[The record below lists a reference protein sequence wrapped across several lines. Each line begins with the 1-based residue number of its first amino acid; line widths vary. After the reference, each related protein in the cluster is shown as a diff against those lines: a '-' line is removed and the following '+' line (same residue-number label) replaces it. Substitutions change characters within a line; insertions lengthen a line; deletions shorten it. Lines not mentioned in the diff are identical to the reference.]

1 MLALTAKRLI
11 TPTES
16 IDHAVVVIDDGRIV
30 RVGKCDELEI
40 PGNAERHDF
49 PDSVIAPGFI
59 DIHIHGGAGH
69 DVMEASDSGLEKI
82 SRHLAK
88 TGVTSFCP
96 TTVTASNDATLKAVE
111 HLGRAIQNQSL
122 PGAQPIGI
130 HLEGP
135 FISTA
140 KCGVHPLAEI
150 KDPSID
156 LLERFW
162 QASGGTIKIV
172 TLAPELPGA
181 VDFTKHCVAKK
192 IVVSLGHSNADAAA
206 TKACID
212 AGASHATHTFNAMR
226 ALDHRE
232 PGILGVVLS
241 DDRVSADI
249 IVDGVHVAPE
259 IVDTFFRAKPAGKA
273 ALITDAI
280 SATGMPDGKYK
291 LGGIEVDVSGNRAM
305 HNGRLA
311 GSVLTLDR
319 AVRNVINLLEDRARK
334 TPRST
339 EIRWV
344 PGMQEEYEKSQHHW
358 HQVDAQCRLQSAIRL
373 ATLNPAKVVGSGG
386 KGRISERGRADLV
399 VLSGSGDV
407 IATIACGKFI
417 LD

>member
-1 MLALTAKRLI
+1 VLALTAKRLI
-11 TPTES
+11 TPAES
-16 IDHAVVVIDDGRIV
+16 IDCAVVLIDDGRIV
-30 RVGKCDELEI
+30 RFGAHDAVEI
-40 PGNAERHDF
+40 PANAERRDF
-49 PDSVIAPGFI
+49 PDGVIAPGFV
-59 DIHIHGGAGH
+59 DLHIHGGAGH
-69 DVMEASDSGLEKI
+69 DVMEASDSGLDKI
-82 SRHLAK
+82 SLHLAK
-88 TGVTSFCP
+88 TGVTNFCP

-111 HLGRAIQNQSL
+111 HLGRAIQKQSL
-122 PGAQPIGI
+122 PGAQSIGI

-150 KDPSID
+150 KDPSIE

-162 QASGGTIKIV
+162 QASGGKIKIV

-181 VDFTKHCVAKK
+181 VEFTKHCVAKK
-192 IVVSLGHSNADAAA
+192 IVVSLGHSNADATA

-249 IVDGVHVAPE
+249 IVDGVHVASE
-259 IVDTFFRAKPAGKA
+259 AVKLFLRAKGDKA
-273 ALITDAI
+273 VLITDAI

-291 LGGIEVDVSGNRAM
+291 LGGFDVDVTGDRAM

-319 AVRNVINLLEDRARK
+319 AVRNVMAIGSTDGDSTARVDAGVPARGAFDRLQRAVAAATLHSSRVLN
-334 TPRST
+334 ST
-339 EIRWV
+339 LGQIAI
-344 PGMQEEYEKSQHHW
+344 EKS
-358 HQVDAQCRLQSAIRL
+358 A
-373 ATLNPAKVVGSGG
+373 N
-386 KGRISERGRADLV
+386 LV
-399 VLSGSGDV
+399 VLSNRGHV
-407 IATIACGKFI
+407 QATMTRGKFL

>member
-1 MLALTAKRLI
+1 MLALTAHRLI
-11 TPTES
+11 TSTGPLE
-16 IDHAVVVIDDGRIV
+16 DAVVLVEDGRIL
-30 RVGKCDELEI
+30 RVGKRDAVEI
-40 PGNAERHDF
+40 PAKAERHDF

-111 HLGRAIQNQSL
+111 HLGRAIQKQSL
-122 PGAQPIGI
+122 RGAQPIGI

-140 KCGVHPLAEI
+140 KCGVHPVAEI
-150 KDPSID
+150 KEPSIE

-162 QASGGTIKIV
+162 QESGGTIKIV

-181 VDFTKHCVAKK
+181 VEFTKHCVAKK

-206 TKACID
+206 TRACID

-226 ALDHRE
+226 PLDHRE
-232 PGILGVVLS
+232 PGILGVVLG

-249 IVDGVHVAPE
+249 IVDDVHVAPE
-259 IVDTFFRAKPAGKA
+259 IVRVFLRAKGNKA
-273 ALITDAI
+273 VLITDAI

-291 LGGIEVDVSGNRAM
+291 LGGFEVEVSGDRAM

-319 AVRNVINLLEDRARK
+319 AVRNVRDIARPRGHRSGGWVGDASRIPQTAEEKERWAALGYLEYAVRM
-334 TPRST
+334 
-339 EIRWV
+339 V
-344 PGMQEEYEKSQHHW
+344 
-358 HQVDAQCRLQSAIRL
+358 
-373 ATLNPAKVVGSGG
+373 TLNPARTLG
-386 KGRISERGRADLV
+386 KDVALTAPDKPADLV
-399 VLSGSGDV
+399 ILSQRGDV
-407 IATIACGKFI
+407 QAVISHGKLL

>member
-1 MLALTAKRLI
+1 MAPFTIAAMLAITAKRLI

-16 IDHAVVVIDDGRIV
+16 IERPVVLIDDGRIV
-30 RVGKCDELEI
+30 RLGAHDAVEI
-40 PGNAERHDF
+40 PANAERRDF
-49 PDSVIAPGFI
+49 PDGVIAPGFI

-96 TTVTASNDATLKAVE
+96 TTVTARTDATLKAVE
-111 HLGRAIQNQSL
+111 HLGRAIQKQSL
-122 PGAQPIGI
+122 PGAQPLGI

-140 KCGVHPLAEI
+140 KCGVHPVAEI
-150 KDPSID
+150 KPPSIE

-162 QASGGTIKIV
+162 QASRGTIKIV

-181 VDFTKHCVAKK
+181 VEFTRHCVAKK

-249 IVDGVHVAPE
+249 IVDGVHVASE
-259 IVDTFFRAKPAGKA
+259 AVKLFLRAKGDKA
-273 ALITDAI
+273 VLITDAI

-291 LGGIEVDVSGNRAM
+291 LGGFDVEVSGDRAM

-319 AVRNVINLLEDRARK
+319 AVRNVMHAAYSLERA
-334 TPRST
+334 
-339 EIRWV
+339 V
-344 PGMQEEYEKSQHHW
+344 QL
-358 HQVDAQCRLQSAIRL
+358 ASAH
-373 ATLNPAKVVGSGG
+373 PARVLGSDFP
-386 KGRISERGRADLV
+386 KIAVNQAANLV
-399 VLSGSGDV
+399 VLSDSGRV
-407 IATIACGKFI
+407 RATITRGRFP

>member
-1 MLALTAKRLI
+1 MLALTAQRLI
-11 TPTES
+11 GTDGCTE
-16 IDHAVVVIDDGRIV
+16 DVVVLIEDGLIV
-30 RVGKCDELEI
+30 RFGSRSEVEI
-40 PGNAERHDF
+40 PVRAERHDF
-49 PDSVIAPGFI
+49 PDGVIAPGFI
-59 DIHIHGGAGH
+59 DIHVHGGAGH
-69 DVMEASDSGLEKI
+69 DVMEASDAGLEKI

-111 HLGRAIQNQSL
+111 HLGRAIQKQSL

-140 KCGVHPLAEI
+140 KCGVHPVAEI
-150 KDPSID
+150 KAPSID
-156 LLERFW
+156 LLERIW
-162 QASGGTIKIV
+162 QASNGTIKIV

-181 VDFTKHCVAKK
+181 VGFTKHCVAKK
-192 IVVSLGHSNADAAA
+192 IIVSLGHSNADAAA

-232 PGILGVVLS
+232 AGILGVVLS

-259 IVDTFFRAKPAGKA
+259 VVQVFLRAKGAKA
-273 ALITDAI
+273 VLITDAI

-291 LGGIEVDVSGNRAM
+291 LGGFEVDVSGDRAT

-319 AVRNVINLLEDRARK
+319 ALRNVMNAQHDLEYA
-334 TPRST
+334 
-339 EIRWV
+339 V
-344 PGMQEEYEKSQHHW
+344 HM
-358 HQVDAQCRLQSAIRL
+358 
-373 ATLNPAKVVGSGG
+373 ATLHPSRVLDSNLGQIASRHPAN
-386 KGRISERGRADLV
+386 LV
-399 VLSGSGDV
+399 VLSQSGRV
-407 IATIACGKFI
+407 EATMTDGKFL

>member
-1 MLALTAKRLI
+1 MLALTAHRLI
-11 TPTES
+11 TSTGPLE
-16 IDHAVVVIDDGRIV
+16 DAVVLVEDGRIV
-30 RVGKCDELEI
+30 RFGARDAVEI
-40 PGNAERHDF
+40 PAKAEGRDF

-96 TTVTASNDATLKAVE
+96 TTVTASNNATLRAVE
-111 HLGRAIQNQSL
+111 HLGRAIQKQSL
-122 PGAQPIGI
+122 PGAQAIGI

-162 QASGGTIKIV
+162 QESGGTIKIV

-181 VDFTKHCVAKK
+181 VEFTKHCVAKK

-206 TKACID
+206 TRACID

-259 IVDTFFRAKPAGKA
+259 VVEVFLRAKGNKA
-273 ALITDAI
+273 VLITDAI

-291 LGGIEVDVSGNRAM
+291 LGGFEVEVSGDRAM

-319 AVRNVINLLEDRARK
+319 AVNYVATMMITEMVGIADKLRGEDR
-334 TPRST
+334 
-339 EIRWV
+339 E
-344 PGMQEEYEKSQHHW
+344 
-358 HQVDAQCRLQSAIRL
+358 
-373 ATLNPAKVVGSGG
+373 KVVDQVGMFSLTRAVKFATVTPATVLKIDSGQMAAG
-386 KGRISERGRADLV
+386 HTADLV
-399 VLSGSGDV
+399 LLSKSHTVQAV
-407 IATIACGKFI
+407 ISHGKF
-417 LD
+417 LVD

>member
-1 MLALTAKRLI
+1 MR
-11 TPTES
+11 PTGSLE
-16 IDHAVVVIDDGRIV
+16 DAVVLIEDGRIL
-30 RVGKCDELEI
+30 RVGKRDAVEI
-40 PGNAERHDF
+40 PANAERHDF

-96 TTVTASNDATLKAVE
+96 TTVTASTDATLKAVE
-111 HLGRAIQNQSL
+111 HLGRAIQKQSL

-140 KCGVHPLAEI
+140 KCGVHPVSEI
-150 KDPSID
+150 KDPSLD

-162 QASGGTIKIV
+162 QASGGTIRIV

-181 VDFTKHCVAKK
+181 VEFTKHCVAKK

-259 IVDTFFRAKPAGKA
+259 VVQVFLKAKGAKA
-273 ALITDAI
+273 VLITDAI
-280 SATGMPDGKYK
+280 SATGMPDGRYK
-291 LGGIEVDVSGNRAM
+291 LGGFDVDVSGDRAT

-319 AVRNVINLLEDRARK
+319 AVRNVRDFARPPGNRTGSWVGDGSRIPQTAEEKERWAALAYLEYAVQMATFHPAR
-334 TPRST
+334 TLGDDVTFTAPD
-339 EIRWV
+339 
-344 PGMQEEYEKSQHHW
+344 KS
-358 HQVDAQCRLQSAIRL
+358 
-373 ATLNPAKVVGSGG
+373 
-386 KGRISERGRADLV
+386 ADLV
-399 VLSGSGDV
+399 VLSERGEVQAV
-407 IATIACGKFI
+407 ITRGK
-417 LD
+417 LLA

>member
-16 IDHAVVVIDDGRIV
+16 FDGAIVLIDDGRIV
-30 RVGKCDELEI
+30 RVGKRDAVEI
-40 PGNAERHDF
+40 PANAQRRDF
-49 PDSVIAPGFI
+49 PDGVIAPGFI

-82 SRHLAK
+82 SLHLAK
-88 TGVTSFCP
+88 TGVTNFCP

-111 HLGRAIQNQSL
+111 HLGRAIQKQSL
-122 PGAQPIGI
+122 PGAQAIGI

-140 KCGVHPLAEI
+140 KCGVHPVAEI
-150 KDPSID
+150 KAPSIE
-156 LLERFW
+156 LVERFW

-181 VDFTKHCVAKK
+181 VEFTKACVAKK

-259 IVDTFFRAKPAGKA
+259 TVKLFLRAKGAKA
-273 ALITDAI
+273 VLITDAI
-280 SATGMPDGKYK
+280 SATGMPAGTYR
-291 LGGIEVDVSGNRAM
+291 LGGFEVEVNGNRAI

-319 AVRNVINLLEDRARK
+319 AVRNVIAIAPADGNDNAR
-334 TPRST
+334 
-339 EIRWV
+339 V
-344 PGMQEEYEKSQHHW
+344 AVH
-358 HQVDAQCRLQSAIRL
+358 ALQQAVAA
-373 ATLNPAKVVGSGG
+373 ATLHPARVLAIGAGQVAAGQP
-386 KGRISERGRADLV
+386 ANLV
-399 VLSGSGDV
+399 VLSNSGHIRAA
-407 IATIACGKFI
+407 IARGKFL

>member
-1 MLALTAKRLI
+1 MLALTAYRLI
-11 TPTES
+11 TSTGPLE
-16 IDHAVVVIDDGRIV
+16 DAVVLVDDGRIL
-30 RVGKCDELEI
+30 RVGRRNAVEI
-40 PGNAERHDF
+40 PAKAERHDF
-49 PDSVIAPGFI
+49 PDSVIAPGFT

-82 SRHLAK
+82 SRHLVK

-96 TTVTASNDATLKAVE
+96 TTVTAGNDATLKAVE
-111 HLGRAIQNQSL
+111 HLGRAIQKQSL
-122 PGAQPIGI
+122 PGAQAIGI

-150 KDPSID
+150 KDPSIA

-172 TLAPELPGA
+172 TLAPELPGS
-181 VDFTKHCVAKK
+181 VEFTKHCVAKK
-192 IVVSLGHSNADAAA
+192 IVVSLGHSTADAAA
-206 TKACID
+206 TRACID

-259 IVDTFFRAKPAGKA
+259 VVRTFLHAKGFKA
-273 ALITDAI
+273 VLITDAI

-291 LGGIEVDVSGNRAM
+291 LGSFEVEVSGDRAL

-319 AVRNVINLLEDRARK
+319 AVRNVRDIARPSGNRTGGWVGDASRIPQTAEQRERSAALAYLEYAVRMV
-334 TPRST
+334 TF
-339 EIRWV
+339 
-344 PGMQEEYEKSQHHW
+344 
-358 HQVDAQCRLQSAIRL
+358 
-373 ATLNPAKVVGSGG
+373 NPARTLG
-386 KGRISERGRADLV
+386 KDTALTAPYQPADLV
-399 VLSGSGDV
+399 VLSQQGDV
-407 IATIACGKFI
+407 QSVISRGKFL

>member
-1 MLALTAKRLI
+1 MLALTAHRLI
-11 TPTES
+11 TSTGPLE
-16 IDHAVVVIDDGRIV
+16 DAVVLIDDGRIL
-30 RVGKCDELEI
+30 RVDKRDALEI
-40 PGNAERHDF
+40 PTQAERRDF
-49 PDSVIAPGFI
+49 PHSVIAPGFI
-59 DIHIHGGAGH
+59 DLHIHGGAGH
-69 DVMEASDSGLEKI
+69 DVMEASDAGLDKI

-96 TTVTASNDATLKAVE
+96 TTVTASTDATLKAVE
-111 HLGRAIQNQSL
+111 HLGRAIQKQSL

-181 VDFTKHCVAKK
+181 VEFTKHCVAKK

-259 IVDTFFRAKPAGKA
+259 IMRLFLRAKGTKA
-273 ALITDAI
+273 VLITDAI
-280 SATGMPDGKYK
+280 SATGMPDGRYK
-291 LGGIEVDVSGNRAM
+291 LGGFEVEVSGDRAM

-319 AVRNVINLLEDRARK
+319 AVRNVMNAHHSLEQAVRMVTAHPARVLGNNAGVIAAGETANLA
-334 TPRST
+334 
-339 EIRWV
+339 
-344 PGMQEEYEKSQHHW
+344 
-358 HQVDAQCRLQSAIRL
+358 
-373 ATLNPAKVVGSGG
+373 
-386 KGRISERGRADLV
+386 
-399 VLSGSGDV
+399 VLSPRGEV
-407 IATIACGKFI
+407 IETIVRGI
-417 LD
+417 PPHTSV

>member
-11 TPTES
+11 TSKGPLE
-16 IDHAVVVIDDGRIV
+16 DAVVLVEDGRIV
-30 RVGKCDELEI
+30 RVGAHDAGEI
-40 PGNAERHDF
+40 PANAERHDF

-69 DVMEASDSGLEKI
+69 DVMEASDSGLDKI

-111 HLGRAIQNQSL
+111 HLGRAIQKQSL

-140 KCGVHPLAEI
+140 KCGVHPVGEI

-162 QASGGTIKIV
+162 QASSGTIKIV

-181 VDFTKHCVAKK
+181 VEFTKYCVAKK

-259 IVDTFFRAKPAGKA
+259 IVQVFLRAKGHKA
-273 ALITDAI
+273 VLITDAI

-291 LGGIEVDVSGNRAM
+291 LGGFEVEVTGDRAM

-319 AVRNVINLLEDRARK
+319 AVRNVIAMTSASLDAGLCARAGHALE
-334 TPRST
+334 
-339 EIRWV
+339 
-344 PGMQEEYEKSQHHW
+344 Q
-358 HQVDAQCRLQSAIRL
+358 AIAA
-373 ATLNPAKVVGSGG
+373 ATLHPASVLGSNAGQLAVGQP
-386 KGRISERGRADLV
+386 ADLV
-399 VLSGSGDV
+399 VLSERGDV
-407 IATIACGKFI
+407 QAVISHGKFL

>member
-1 MLALTAKRLI
+1 MLAVTANRLI

-16 IDHAVVVIDDGRIV
+16 IERAVVLIEEGRIV
-30 RVGKCDELEI
+30 RFGAHDAVEI
-40 PGNAERHDF
+40 PAKAERRDF
-49 PDSVIAPGFI
+49 PDGVIAPGFI

-111 HLGRAIQNQSL
+111 HLGRAIQKQSL

-140 KCGVHPLAEI
+140 KCGVHPVGEI

-181 VDFTKHCVAKK
+181 VEFTKHCVAKK

-259 IVDTFFRAKPAGKA
+259 IVRTFLRAKGAKA
-273 ALITDAI
+273 VLITDAI

-291 LGGIEVDVSGNRAM
+291 LGGFEVEVTGHRAM

-311 GSVLTLDR
+311 GSVLTMDR
-319 AVRNVINLLEDRARK
+319 AIRNVMSFAGWPLTRA
-334 TPRST
+334 
-339 EIRWV
+339 
-344 PGMQEEYEKSQHHW
+344 
-358 HQVDAQCRLQSAIRL
+358 LRL
-373 ATLNPAKVVGSGG
+373 ATANPAQVIGKQERKGLLAVGKDADVVALNA
-386 KGRISERGRADLV
+386 KGEVQATFCRGERA
-399 VLSGSGDV
+399 S
-407 IATIACGKFI
+407 
-417 LD
+417 

>member
-1 MLALTAKRLI
+1 MRSTWNSRKSANSVLALTAKRLI

-16 IDHAVVVIDDGRIV
+16 IERAVVLIDDGRIL
-30 RVGKCDELEI
+30 RVGKREAVQI
-40 PGNAERHDF
+40 PANADHRDF
-49 PDSVIAPGFI
+49 PDGVIAAGFV

-69 DVMEASDSGLEKI
+69 DVMEASDAGLEKI

-111 HLGRAIQNQSL
+111 HLGRAIQKQSL
-122 PGAQPIGI
+122 AGAQPIGI

-140 KCGVHPLAEI
+140 KCGVHPVAEI
-150 KDPSID
+150 KPPSIE

-181 VDFTKHCVAKK
+181 VEFTKHCVAKK

-259 IVDTFFRAKPAGKA
+259 VVQVFLRAKGDKA
-273 ALITDAI
+273 VLITDAI

-291 LGGIEVDVSGNRAM
+291 LGGFDVDVSGDRAM

-319 AVRNVINLLEDRARK
+319 ALRNVMNA
-334 TPRST
+334 
-339 EIRWV
+339 
-344 PGMQEEYEKSQHHW
+344 QHDMEHAV
-358 HQVDAQCRLQSAIRL
+358 QM
-373 ATLNPAKVVGSGG
+373 ATLHPSRVLDSNLGQIAFGHPAN
-386 KGRISERGRADLV
+386 LV
-399 VLSGSGDV
+399 VLSASGHV
-407 IATIACGKFI
+407 AVTMTGGKFL

>member
-1 MLALTAKRLI
+1 VLALTAYRLI
-11 TPTES
+11 TSTGPLE
-16 IDHAVVVIDDGRIV
+16 DAVVLVDDGRIL
-30 RVGKCDELEI
+30 RVGKRNAVEI
-40 PGNAERHDF
+40 PAKAERHDF

-69 DVMEASDSGLEKI
+69 DVMEASDAGLDNI

-88 TGVTSFCP
+88 SGVTSFCP
-96 TTVTASNDATLKAVE
+96 TTVTASNDATLIAVE
-111 HLGRAIQNQSL
+111 HLGLAIQKQSL
-122 PGAQPIGI
+122 PGAQAVGI

-140 KCGVHPLAEI
+140 KCGVHPVAEI
-150 KDPSID
+150 KDPSIG

-162 QASGGTIKIV
+162 EASGGTIKIV

-181 VDFTKHCVAKK
+181 VEFTKHCVAKK

-241 DDRVSADI
+241 DSRVSADI

-259 IVDTFFRAKPAGKA
+259 VVEVFLRAKGNKA
-273 ALITDAI
+273 VLITDAI
-280 SATGMPDGKYK
+280 SATGMPEGKYK
-291 LGGIEVDVSGNRAM
+291 LGGFEVEVTGDRAM

-319 AVRNVINLLEDRARK
+319 AVRNVIAM
-334 TPRST
+334 TSA
-339 EIRWV
+339 
-344 PGMQEEYEKSQHHW
+344 S
-358 HQVDAQCRLQSAIRL
+358 VDAGLCARAGHALEQAVAA
-373 ATLNPAKVVGSGG
+373 ATLHPARVLGSNAGQLAVGQP
-386 KGRISERGRADLV
+386 ADLV
-399 VLSGSGDV
+399 VLSDRGDV
-407 IATIACGKFI
+407 QAVISRGKFL

>member
-1 MLALTAKRLI
+1 MRSTGSL
-11 TPTES
+11 E
-16 IDHAVVVIDDGRIV
+16 DAVVLIEDSRIL
-30 RVGKCDELEI
+30 RVGKRDAVEI
-40 PGNAERHDF
+40 PAKAERRDF

-82 SRHLAK
+82 SLHLAK

-111 HLGRAIQNQSL
+111 HLGRAIQKQSL
-122 PGAQPIGI
+122 PGAQAIGI

-181 VDFTKHCVAKK
+181 VEFTKHCVAKK
-192 IVVSLGHSNADAAA
+192 IVVSLGHSNADTAA

-226 ALDHRE
+226 PLDHRE

-241 DDRVSADI
+241 DSRVSADI
-249 IVDGVHVAPE
+249 IVDGVHVARE
-259 IVDTFFRAKPAGKA
+259 VVEVFLRAKGDKA
-273 ALITDAI
+273 VLITDAI

-291 LGGIEVDVSGNRAM
+291 LGGFDVEVTGDRAM

-311 GSVLTLDR
+311 GSVLTLDS
-319 AVRNVINLLEDRARK
+319 AVRNVMKAQYPLE
-334 TPRST
+334 
-339 EIRWV
+339 
-344 PGMQEEYEKSQHHW
+344 Q
-358 HQVDAQCRLQSAIRL
+358 AIRMATAHAARVLGNNAGEITAGL
-373 ATLNPAKVVGSGG
+373 AAN
-386 KGRISERGRADLV
+386 LV
-399 VLSGSGDV
+399 VLSSQGDV
-407 IATIACGKFI
+407 VETFVRGIPPHTAV
-417 LD
+417 

>member
-1 MLALTAKRLI
+1 MLALTAHRLI
-11 TPTES
+11 TSTGPLE
-16 IDHAVVVIDDGRIV
+16 DAVVLIDDGRIL
-30 RVGKCDELEI
+30 RVDKRDALEI
-40 PGNAERHDF
+40 PTQAERRDF
-49 PDSVIAPGFI
+49 PHSVIAPGFI
-59 DIHIHGGAGH
+59 DLHIHGGAGH
-69 DVMEASDSGLEKI
+69 DVMEASDAGLDKI

-111 HLGRAIQNQSL
+111 HLGRAIQKQSL

-140 KCGVHPLAEI
+140 KCGVHPVAEI

-181 VDFTKHCVAKK
+181 VEFTKHCVAKN

-241 DDRVSADI
+241 DDRVSANI

-259 IVDTFFRAKPAGKA
+259 IVRTFLRAKGAKA
-273 ALITDAI
+273 VLITDAI

-291 LGGIEVDVSGNRAM
+291 LGGFEVDVSGDRAM
-305 HNGRLA
+305 HDGRLA

-319 AVRNVINLLEDRARK
+319 AVRNVRDIARPAGNKTGGWVGDTSRVPQTAEEKEHSAALGYLELAVRMATFSPAK
-334 TPRST
+334 TLREDVALTTP
-339 EIRWV
+339 W
-344 PGMQEEYEKSQHHW
+344 
-358 HQVDAQCRLQSAIRL
+358 
-373 ATLNPAKVVGSGG
+373 NPAH
-386 KGRISERGRADLV
+386 LV
-399 VLSGSGDV
+399 VLSERGDV
-407 IATIACGKFI
+407 QAVFSRGKFL